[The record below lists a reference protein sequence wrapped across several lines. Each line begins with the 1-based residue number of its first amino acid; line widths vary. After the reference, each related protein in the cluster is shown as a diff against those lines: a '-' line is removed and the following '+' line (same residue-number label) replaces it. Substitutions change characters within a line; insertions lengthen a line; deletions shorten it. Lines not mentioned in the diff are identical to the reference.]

1 MEKITTFQTRFK
13 EIMKE
18 RKINQTRLSELTNI
32 SRTSISGYWVGDA
45 EPNAEKIL
53 ILALKLGVEPLWLMG
68 YDVPKDSSM
77 LNEITSILKSKN
89 EQDLIKVKDFLVLL
103 FNNN

>member
-13 EIMKE
+13 EIMEE
-18 RKINQTRLSELTNI
+18 RNINQTKLSELTNI
-32 SRTSISGYWVGDA
+32 KRTSISGYYVGDA
-45 EPNAEKIL
+45 EPNADKAL

-77 LNEITSILKSKN
+77 LNEITSILKGKN
-89 EQDLIKVKDFLVLL
+89 EEDLKKVKDFIVLL
-103 FNNN
+103 FDKN